1 MNKSGCR
8 AGRRARKKR
17 RKKHESHVSK
27 VTLTHEAQ
35 FVLLRRWLKE
45 RGFTSQSLSPVN
57 FHDTGRGLM
66 ATQTIKAKDMVI
78 SLPEKCLLT
87 SSAVLKSYMG
97 DYIKRWHPPISPLL
111 ALCCFLIAERHRGDA
126 SEWSPYINIL
136 PKTYTCPVYL
146 SDDTIGLLPMSLQK
160 KATEQKEQF
169 QELCCSSLMFFNS
182 LQPLFNRPT
191 EEMFTQD
198 AMRWAWCSVN
208 TRTVYMEHE
217 RSNYLSREK
226 DVYALAPYL
235 DLLNHC
241 PNVQVEAGFNKDT
254 HCYEVKS
261 VQGCKKFQQAFINY
275 GPHDNH
281 RLLLEYGFVA
291 PGNPHS
297 VVYVDLGTLK
307 LCLNERDKQLT
318 QKLLY
323 LKDNDF
329 LRNLTFGMDG
339 PSWRLMTALRLLS
352 LTPEQYSS
360 WKSVL
365 LGAAVSQ
372 DREEWCIQS
381 ALKLCNNL
389 TDGNV
394 KALERLSQLKQGANL
409 SRLEQLCVVES
420 LRLEEQRILEHTQ
433 VVLQNLLRQ

>member
-8 AGRRARKKR
+8 TGRRARKKR

-45 RGFTSQSLSPVN
+45 RGFTSQSLIPVN

-78 SLPEKCLLT
+78 SLPEKYLLT
-87 SSAVLKSYMG
+87 SSTVMKSYMG

-146 SDDTIGLLPMSLQK
+146 SDDIIGLLPKTLQK
-160 KATEQKEQF
+160 KATEQKEQC

-182 LQPLFNRPT
+182 LQPLFNQPT
-191 EEMFTQD
+191 EELFTQD

-208 TRTVYMEHE
+208 TRTVYMEHD
-217 RSNYLSREK
+217 RSNYLSSEK

-254 HCYEVKS
+254 CCYEVKS

-323 LKDNDF
+323 LKDNAF

-352 LTPEQYSS
+352 LTPEQYS

-365 LGAAVSQ
+365 LGAGVSR